1 MAQRIGG
8 VLKISYD
15 GNQIPAKG
23 SFTVSPSSVEREGV
37 AGQDYVH
44 GYTEKPRVPFIKGE
58 LSTRAEVSLEDLLA
72 ITNAT
77 VTADL
82 ANGKS
87 YVLTE
92 AWTKGAFE
100 INTSE
105 GSFEVEFQG
114 TDCQEI

>member
-1 MAQRIGG
+1 MGQRIGG
-8 VLKISYD
+8 VIKISYD
-15 GNQIPAKG
+15 GTQIPAKG
-23 SFTVSPSSVEREGV
+23 SFVVSPSPVERDGV

-44 GYTEKPRVPFIKGE
+44 GYVEKPRVPFIKGQIT
-58 LSTRAEVSLEDLLA
+58 TRAEVSLDDLLA
-72 ITNAT
+72 IVNAT

-100 INTSE
+100 IETNE
-105 GSFEVEFQG
+105 GHFDIHFEG
-114 TDCQEI
+114 TTCEEV

>member
-1 MAQRIGG
+1 MAQRVGG

-23 SFTVSPSSVEREGV
+23 SFVISPSSVEREGV

-44 GYTEKPRVPFIKGE
+44 GFVEKPRVPFIKGQIT
-58 LSTRAEVSLEDLLA
+58 TRAEVSLEDLLA
-72 ITNAT
+72 ITDAT

-100 INTSE
+100 IDTDE
-105 GSFEVEFQG
+105 GHFDVEFQG
-114 TDCQEI
+114 LTCEEI

>member
-15 GNQIPAKG
+15 GTQIPAKG

-72 ITNAT
+72 ITDAT

-114 TDCQEI
+114 VTCEEI

>member
-1 MAQRIGG
+1 M
-8 VLKISYD
+8 
-15 GNQIPAKG
+15 
-23 SFTVSPSSVEREGV
+23 

-72 ITNAT
+72 ITDAT

-105 GSFEVEFQG
+105 GQLRQSSSRA
-114 TDCQEI
+114 